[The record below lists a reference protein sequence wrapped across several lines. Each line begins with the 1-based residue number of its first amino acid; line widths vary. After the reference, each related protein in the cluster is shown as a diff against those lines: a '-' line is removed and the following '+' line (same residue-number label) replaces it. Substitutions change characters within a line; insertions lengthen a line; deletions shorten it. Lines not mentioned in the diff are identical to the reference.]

1 MMRTFSSEYSSKVI
15 GDDPVAK
22 EEKSRA
28 RKELYKAL
36 FREPITWLGTFFSV
50 VIGVMPPIF
59 IYLST
64 DILDAITDWETSI
77 YKHMYYPE
85 YYKEIYDPMPLIVK
99 QIKKMSGVIVAQ
111 VVCQF
116 FITMLWTRIGSIV
129 IIKIKSAMFTNMMRS
144 EVCFFDVN
152 PVGDVLTLL
161 SEDAESVELSFG
173 KVKGV
178 QMSAISQGIVGLVFG
193 LWRGYDVAL
202 IALVCVPIIGLIL
215 VLLVPSILRHSAKK
229 FQYTSNS
236 MTIAEETLASV
247 RTVRGF
253 NREAHEIERFTKET
267 RGASMHDKSIG
278 LIITFFLFCVLI
290 CVVANLLSDFYYG
303 ANLVEDGKLT
313 LGELI
318 TVFMYTCVGSLSI
331 ISLQGTMQGEQK
343 AIASGSRIM
352 KVTHYQSSI
361 EFDGGITIP
370 NFKGNIEFRN
380 VSFKYPT
387 RDAYVLKN
395 VSFTINQNQTGALV
409 GHSGSGKSTCV
420 QLLERF
426 YDANEGQV
434 LLDGH
439 DIKTIDQHWLH
450 KQIALVSQEPIL
462 FRCTIAENLRYGN
475 KDATQEELEHAI
487 DVANATK
494 ILSKL
499 EKGYDT
505 LAGDKGTSL
514 SGGQRQRIAIARAV
528 LMKPRILICDEATS
542 ALDAQSEKKVQ
553 VALDKVMEDCT
564 AVIVAHRLST
574 IRNANIIYVFDAGE
588 ILEVGTHD
596 ELVKKK
602 GAYYN
607 LVYRQLSNKETDE
620 INGNKPAN
628 NNDNDEED
636 EESDKKGKKSKKED
650 KKSKKEDEKPA
661 KKDKKSKKED
671 EKPVKVDKK
680 SKKEDK
686 KSKKEDEKPVKEGK
700 KSKKEDKK
708 PAKNTKK
715 SKKDESSSSESSSE
729 SSSDLESIESS
740 SSSSSES
747 TESSSSN

>member
-1 MMRTFSSEYSSKVI
+1 MKSFSSEYSSKTI
-15 GDDPVAK
+15 PDTPETKA
-22 EEKSRA
+22 EKSRTRRA
-28 RKELYKAL
+28 LYKVL
-36 FREPITWLGTFFSV
+36 FKEPLTWFGTLFSV
-50 VIGVMPPIF
+50 VMGVMPPIF

-64 DILDAITDWETSI
+64 DVLDAITDWQTSM

-85 YYKEIYDPMPLIVK
+85 YYKEIYQPMPVIEK
-99 QIKKMSGVIVAQ
+99 QIKKMACVIAAQ
-111 VVCQF
+111 MVCQF
-116 FITMLWTRIGSIV
+116 FITMLWTRVGSIV
-129 IIKIKSAMFTNMMRS
+129 IIKIKTAMYTNMMRS
-144 EVCFFDVN
+144 EMCFFDVN

-178 QMSAISQGIVGLVFG
+178 QISAISQGIVGLIFAFWKG
-193 LWRGYDVAL
+193 WDVAL
-202 IALVCVPIIGLIL
+202 IALISVPVIGVILII
-215 VLLVPSILRHSAKK
+215 LVPSILRHSAKK
-229 FQYTSNS
+229 FKYTSNS
-236 MTIAEETLASV
+236 MTIAEETLAAV

-253 NREAHEIERFTKET
+253 NREAHEIGRFERET
-267 RGASMHDKSIG
+267 RGASSHDKSIG
-278 LIITFFLFCVLI
+278 VIITFFFFCVLI
-290 CVVANLLSDFYYG
+290 CVIADLLCDFYYG
-303 ANLVEDGKLT
+303 ATLVDKSKMS
-313 LGELI
+313 LGELL
-318 TVFMYTCVGSLSI
+318 TVFMYTCVGALSV

-352 KVTHYQSSI
+352 KVTNYQSSI

-395 VSFTINQNQTGALV
+395 VSFVINQNQTGALV

-426 YDANEGQV
+426 YDVNEGQV

-439 DIKTIDQHWLH
+439 DIRTIDQHWLH
-450 KQIALVSQEPIL
+450 RQIALVSQEPIL

-475 KDATQEELEHAI
+475 KDATQEELEKAI
-487 DVANATK
+487 EVANATR
-494 ILSKL
+494 IITKL

-505 LAGDKGTSL
+505 MAGDKGTSL

-553 VALDKVMEDCT
+553 VALDKVMENCT

-607 LVYRQLSNKETDE
+607 LVYRQLSKNEADE
-620 INGNKPAN
+620 V
-628 NNDNDEED
+628 D
-636 EESDKKGKKSKKED
+636 GKKSKKVEEVVEKKSTKGGKKDDKKSKKTDKKEDKKSKKEVKKED
-650 KKSKKEDEKPA
+650 KKSKKED
-661 KKDKKSKKED
+661 KKEDKKSKKSD
-671 EKPVKVDKK
+671 
-680 SKKEDK
+680 KKEDK
-686 KSKKEDEKPVKEGK
+686 KSKKEVKKADK
-700 KSKKEDKK
+700 KVSKK
-708 PAKNTKK
+708 TKK
-715 SKKDESSSSESSSE
+715 ESSSE
-729 SSSDLESIESS
+729 SESSDLDSINFSS
-740 SSSSSES
+740 SSTSE
-747 TESSSSN
+747 TDTQ